1 MLTKLHSLCL
11 LYRLRKIVEDVPGV
25 DEAEIHL
32 ELADESK
39 IKSKKRI
46 NSRKSKGAVPTGTAS
61 DKIVNASNMKSAASP
76 QTTTDEEDI
85 YGGVGR
91 NRNRLAKSTIPR
103 RPPMIDTSSHTESD
117 DENMYADD
125 FDQEDGALK
134 GTLQTNHTENAILDN
149 LPKMLLIPMFHHK
162 RFMEEILVMRV
173 VKIHLQ
179 K

>member
-1 MLTKLHSLCL
+1 MYNTSQRSPIYIISISTTLLTQASFSMLIVQA
-11 LYRLRKIVEDVPGV
+11 RKIVEDVPGV

-46 NSRKSKGAVPTGTAS
+46 NSRKSKRAVPTGTAS

-76 QTTTDEEDI
+76 QTTTDEEDM
-85 YGGVGR
+85 YGDVGR

-125 FDQEDGALK
+125 FDQED
-134 GTLQTNHTENAILDN
+134 LDVGKAGSSSGQGN
-149 LPKMLLIPMFHHK
+149 GSDSS
-162 RFMEEILVMRV
+162 EIVPGW
-173 VKIHLQ
+173 
-179 K
+179 